1 MVRPLRCLPLPFLLA
16 FLVAAVPAR
25 AQGPKFATFPT
36 VTLPEAPPIAVRMPR
51 SARGRPDELGMALGG
66 LLGAVPGVVAGA
78 IVGYQVDRSDG
89 CYGDEWCGLWGG
101 LAGATI
107 GSTLLIPAG
116 VHLSNHRRGSYGAGV
131 GWSAV
136 VAVAGWTTA
145 IALDSGTPLII
156 LPFAQIVAAV
166 AAEARSTPAAGE

>member
-1 MVRPLRCLPLPFLLA
+1 MVRPLRCLPLPFLLT
-16 FLVAAVPAR
+16 FLLAAVPAR
-25 AQGPKFATFPT
+25 AQGPKFATFPAAAP
-36 VTLPEAPPIAVRMPR
+36 PEAPPITARLPR
-51 SARGRPDELGMALGG
+51 SAAGRPNALGMTLGG

-107 GSTLLIPAG
+107 GSTLLVPAG
-116 VHLSNHRRGSYGAGV
+116 VHLANHRRGSFGAGV

-145 IALDSGTPLII
+145 IAFDSATPLIV

-166 AAEARSTPAAGE
+166 ATEAGTTPAAAE